1 MVKIVKITAKLS
13 LLIYF
18 GRGCGI
24 VCVYNMGPSKNDVI
38 ADSWACPKDCF
49 VAILTFIWQK
59 GNLWVR
65 INYYSF
71 KWGGGADRLRTVL
84 HYLVGPT
91 ENSNSSIA
99 RHFHLFNFS
108 SLSPKMACLRR
119 CSYKMFGHFW
129 SPQVA
134 SQGKTLDLSKFCA
147 RRIQIG
153 YMNSLVALV
162 RVFSSV
168 FSNVSSNRLLQ
179 KRESHIGSICFAFL
193 HYVVLNAS

>member
-71 KWGGGADRLRTVL
+71 KWGGVCPNGYNITNMCVCFKIATNKRGAPNEL
-84 HYLVGPT
+84 G
-91 ENSNSSIA
+91 
-99 RHFHLFNFS
+99 
-108 SLSPKMACLRR
+108 PKM
-119 CSYKMFGHFW
+119 
-129 SPQVA
+129 
-134 SQGKTLDLSKFCA
+134 
-147 RRIQIG
+147 
-153 YMNSLVALV
+153 
-162 RVFSSV
+162 
-168 FSNVSSNRLLQ
+168 
-179 KRESHIGSICFAFL
+179 
-193 HYVVLNAS
+193 